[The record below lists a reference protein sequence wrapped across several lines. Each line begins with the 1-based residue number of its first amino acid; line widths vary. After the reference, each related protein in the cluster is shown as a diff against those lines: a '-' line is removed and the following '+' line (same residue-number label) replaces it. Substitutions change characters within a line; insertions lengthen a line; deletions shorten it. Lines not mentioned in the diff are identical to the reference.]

1 MKIVAAF
8 TLIALIVVGGTESLR
23 GLPADPAPV
32 VFTQSKLAV
41 RKPDGKRDLVRTD
54 IHIYDDRIEILKNG
68 KREVLETISYDQI
81 QGTQYSYSKSP
92 RWKSGLGVALVAG
105 VFALPF
111 FFMKGKKHWFT
122 IQQEGDYVVLKLD
135 KRIYRELI
143 AAFESKSGVDVER
156 LKEED

>member
-1 MKIVAAF
+1 MKVVAASAV
-8 TLIALIVVGGTESLR
+8 IALIAVGTTESLR

-54 IHIYDDRIEILKNG
+54 IHVYDDRIEILKHG

-81 QGTQYSYSKSP
+81 KGTQYSYSKSP
-92 RWKSGLGVALVAG
+92 RWKSGVGVAVLFWPLAIPV
-105 VFALPF
+105 

-135 KRIYRELI
+135 KGIYRELI
-143 AAFESKSGVDVER
+143 VAFESKSGVDVER